1 MLKIDKGE
9 PWVMWPD
16 NLVSNFIESPANKI
30 FDYDGEYIFN
40 LKFELNEPIDGK
52 KTLIAKLPTY
62 FGIDIIPNG
71 CLLIYSFQDGIE
83 AFQLFKEYKW
93 NQNLVYDL
101 VVKKNGNQMS
111 ITINEEEFF
120 HIELN
125 EQLGYDDNSHII
137 FGAGNFPKNGFNLN
151 YLSLTLHY
159 LNIVKDGKVI
169 SEHKFET
176 FIHEKSFDLSNN
188 CNFLHKI

>member
-16 NLVSNFIESPANKI
+16 NLVSNFIETPANKI
-30 FDYDGEYIFN
+30 FDYDGDFMFN
-40 LKFELNEPIDGK
+40 LKFELNEPISEK

-62 FGIDIIPNG
+62 FGIDIVPNG
-71 CLLIYSFQDGIE
+71 CLLIYTYQPGIE
-83 AFQLFKEYKW
+83 TFHQFKDFTWDE
-93 NQNLVYDL
+93 NVIYDL
-101 VVKKNGNQMS
+101 VIKKVVNLMT

-120 HIELN
+120 KIETT
-125 EQLGYDDNSHII
+125 QRLGYNDNSHII

-159 LNIVKDGKVI
+159 LNIIKDGKVI